1 MPALKPADTGLV
13 SARIQAMESRSQ
25 EIRSILQLTAASF
38 GSSMPEGQPMLELGP
53 TISQLDSPELVSL
66 VDLFFQHYHKHCPII
81 HRPSFQPADC
91 PPALLLA
98 VVALGGMYAPEK
110 PRVERMRSLLDVI
123 ELYIYN
129 LPGLREEYLQSFDL
143 SKAADEL
150 HLHSQFQVL
159 QSAYLI
165 VVAQY
170 FSGNIAA
177 KRRARRQ
184 RFMRILD
191 VSKIQSSL
199 A

>member
-1 MPALKPADTGLV
+1 MPGSKPVDTGLV
-13 SARIQAMESRSQ
+13 SARIQAMDPRSH
-25 EIRSILQLTAASF
+25 EIRGVLQMTAASF

-66 VDLFFQHYHKHCPII
+66 VDLFFQHYHKHCPLL
-81 HRPSFQPADC
+81 HRPSFQPATC
-91 PPALLLA
+91 PTALLLA
-98 VVALGGMYAPEK
+98 VIALGGMYAPEK

-129 LPGLREEYLQSFDL
+129 LTGLREEYLQSFDL
-143 SKAADEL
+143 SKAADEATL
-150 HLHSQFQVL
+150 YSQFQVL

-184 RFMRILD
+184 RFTRILD
-191 VSKIQSSL
+191 VSETQY
-199 A
+199 